1 MIKLDEILKAKGIT
15 QTAFANDLGLT
26 QPMINRYA
34 NNKSEPSTDT
44 ICKIA
49 DYLHITTDELLGRD
63 TNLLNLASLND
74 KTHTTIQTILNLNDN
89 QLDLVLQFI
98 KALRHN
104 E

>member
-63 TNLLNLASLND
+63 TNLLNLASLDVNSQKLINLILEMSPSEVD
-74 KTHTTIQTILNLNDN
+74 KLLNIVN
-89 QLDLVLQFI
+89 VI
-98 KALRHN
+98 KS
-104 E
+104 